1 MPERIAKII
10 ARAGLCSRRQ
20 AEELIRAG
28 RVTLDGATLESP
40 AVSAGPEALIAVD
53 GEPLPAAEP
62 ARLWRY
68 HKPRGLLT
76 AARDPH
82 GRATIYDRLP
92 AELPRVMPVGRLDLT
107 SEGLLLLTTDGA
119 LKRRL
124 ELPATGWSR
133 RYRVRV
139 HGRVKPEMLAGLG
152 EGITVGEVRYGPIQ
166 AALDRQQGANAWLTM
181 TLAEGKNREIRRVCE
196 HLGLTV
202 NRLIRLAYGPFQL
215 GQLKPGEL
223 TEVRPRVL
231 AEQLGGAAPEVEAP
245 KRSRAGWAKAKPKA
259 AKPGA
264 RRGKGA
270 KHANRRRPL

>member
-40 AVSAGPEALIAVD
+40 AVAVGPEARIAVD
-53 GEPLPAAEP
+53 GELLPAAEP

-76 AARDPH
+76 TTRDPA
-82 GRATIYDRLP
+82 GRQTIYDRLP
-92 AELPRVMPVGRLDLT
+92 AELPRVMPVGRLDLN

-124 ELPATGWSR
+124 ELPATGWTR

-139 HGRVKPEMLAGLG
+139 HGRVRPEMLAGLA
-152 EGITVGEVRYGPIQ
+152 EGIMVGEVRYGPIQ

-223 TEVRPRVL
+223 SEVRPKVL
-231 AEQLGGAAPEVEAP
+231 AEQLGAEPTDGTAP
-245 KRSRAGWAKAKPKA
+245 KQNRAKWAKAKPKA
-259 AKPGA
+259 TKPAA
-264 RRGKGA
+264 RKGA